1 MIQRDNTPIFKAY
14 FGTQPI
20 YNIIATEQSV
30 GGGGIDFSAI
40 GYTAEDTEAANQ
52 RIQQDIEYST
62 LLYLNW
68 DESNANTYFS
78 GDKQL
83 VYCPNVDTSNV
94 TNMSNMFN
102 DCTSLQSIPLLNT
115 SNVTKMWNM
124 FNDCELLKTIPLID
138 TSNVTNMDDMFYRCD
153 NLQTIPLLNTSNV
166 TDMAGMFSFCYS
178 LITIPQLNTSNVEFA
193 SAMFCHCT
201 KLQSLPLL
209 DFNQV
214 KYISQFFGSG
224 SNITED
230 DYLYQLTDLGG
241 FADLNIDW
249 NDNYGLALCPSLTYE
264 SIMNVINNLYDFRAN
279 GESTTR
285 TLKIHSNTYSLLSS
299 EDIAVATNKGWIISH

>member
-1 MIQRDNTPIFKAY
+1 MIQRDNTPIYKAY
-14 FGTQPI
+14 YGTQPI
-20 YNIIATEQSV
+20 YNIIATEQSG

-68 DESNANTYFS
+68 DESNANTYFK
-78 GDKQL
+78 GDEQL

-94 TNMSNMFN
+94 TDMYAMFQG
-102 DCTSLQSIPLLNT
+102 CKLLT
-115 SNVTKMWNM
+115 
-124 FNDCELLKTIPLID
+124 TIPQLD
-138 TSNVTNMDDMFYRCD
+138 TSNVTYMAGMFFDCTSLKTIPQLDTSNVTHMYSMFYGCSA
-153 NLQTIPLLNTSNV
+153 LTTIPQLDTSNV
-166 TDMAGMFSFCYS
+166 TDMENMFS
-178 LITIPQLNTSNVEFA
+178 E
-193 SAMFCHCT
+193 CT
-201 KLQSLPLL
+201 QLQSLPLL
-209 DFNQV
+209 NFSNATD
-214 KYISQFFGSG
+214 ISYFFGIG
-224 SNITED
+224 SIAEY

-241 FADLNIDW
+241 FANLKIDW
-249 NDNYGLALCPSLTYE
+249 NDNYGLALCPSLSYE
-264 SIMNVINNLYDFRAN
+264 SIMNVLYNLYDFRGN